1 MNRFVADYKAIIA
14 ELNEEIAEGV
24 LGQKDEIQVLRADT
38 PVFQEYCPIRDWY
51 YDAFAMKEEL
61 ETPLEEMYMKEEF
74 SEEEWKEMAKEQ
86 KEYKAQYE
94 QDQPKL
100 QTMSV
105 KDVLTE
111 MKQMQ
116 KLFG

>member
-14 ELNEEIAEGV
+14 ELNEQIAEGV
-24 LGQKDEIQVLRADT
+24 LG
-38 PVFQEYCPIRDWY
+38 
-51 YDAFAMKEEL
+51 
-61 ETPLEEMYMKEEF
+61 
-74 SEEEWKEMAKEQ
+74 Q

-100 QTMSV
+100 QAMSV